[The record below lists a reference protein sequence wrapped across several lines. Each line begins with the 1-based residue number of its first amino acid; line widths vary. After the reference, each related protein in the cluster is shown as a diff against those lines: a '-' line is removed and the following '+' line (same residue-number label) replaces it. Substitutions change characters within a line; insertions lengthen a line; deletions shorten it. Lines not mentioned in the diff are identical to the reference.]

1 MAGFR
6 NIQALG
12 GAFDAGRTHSCSF
25 RKVPSQA
32 STAGWWVDLSMAAG
46 NPVPNYYA
54 SSPLV
59 ASTLDAF
66 RGVFHGDAK
75 SPASKHLTEL
85 NLTTPT
91 AALVGVYRLLDYLLY
106 YPFVDLDDTDPQVM
120 DNATTLPR
128 YTTGAGVRP
137 MLVSVAPTIGGGS
150 FTFDYVNQDGVSKTA
165 PTQSCSVAS
174 ANIASII
181 TSEQATA
188 AGGRVFL
195 ALADGDTGVRSIT
208 SWTNIVSNGG
218 LGALVLAKPLAD
230 IAIREVN
237 TPSEMSWPNLQ
248 PGTPRIEDGAYL
260 NFIMNCAASV
270 AAGTLSGRASFAW
283 SA

>member
-6 NIQALG
+6 NVQALG
-12 GAFDAGRTHSCSF
+12 NAFDEGRTHSCSF

-54 SSPLV
+54 ASPLV
-59 ASTLDAF
+59 ASTLGAF
-66 RGVFHGDAK
+66 QGIFHGDAK

-91 AALVGVYRLLDYLLY
+91 AGLVGVYRLLDYLVY
-106 YPFVDLDDTDPQVM
+106 YPFVDLDDTDAQVM
-120 DNATTLPR
+120 DNTTPLPR
-128 YTTGAGVRP
+128 YATGAGVRP
-137 MLVSVAPTIGGGS
+137 MLVAVAPTIGGGS

-165 PTQSCSVAS
+165 PTQFCSVAS
-174 ANIASII
+174 ANISNIVTSQQAVAS
-181 TSEQATA
+181 
-188 AGGRVFL
+188 GGRVFL
-195 ALADGDTGVRSIT
+195 QLADGDTGVRSIT

-218 LGALVLAKPLAD
+218 LGALVLAKPIAD
-230 IAIREVN
+230 IAIREIN
-237 TPSEMSWPNLQ
+237 TPAEISWPNMQ
-248 PGTPRIEDGAYL
+248 PGAPRIYDGAYL
-260 NFIMNCAASV
+260 NFIMNCAATV